1 MVALEI
7 ESFLESQSQ
16 QSIGTT
22 LGLLQSYRRKR
33 LWHKIMRLEAKL
45 VGNPLFEHQDV
56 LLCRFECLCSALKM
70 EEAKEF
76 YYRYY
81 SNRQLRQWETCVVL
95 RFLAEAKM
103 WTQAEILFLDFFSN
117 GYRLPNGN
125 AFLLK
130 LCRRFSRHADIIK
143 SIDMLTPNMRPLQ
156 YDQLRTLL
164 IDDFLIKNNLY
175 DLDTKSLVHQAK
187 LSNKNAFFYKP
198 TEVNDSEHAVN
209 AGYLCVDK
217 AYFFASLTFLS
228 SFATHRLDI
237 VKLTWF
243 VFLAVDV
250 PEHWADILLTFA
262 RKINVNVRVVNEAE
276 LLQPV
281 TGADSRAR

>member
-1 MVALEI
+1 MLRHNHERLLRDCRTPGFLECIPNWVCIEGLYHLTQFEAPSTSSGLMVALEI

-95 RFLAEAKM
+95 RFWRKPKCGLK
-103 WTQAEILFLDFFSN
+103 QKFCFLTS
-117 GYRLPNGN
+117 
-125 AFLLK
+125 
-130 LCRRFSRHADIIK
+130 SR
-143 SIDMLTPNMRPLQ
+143 
-156 YDQLRTLL
+156 
-164 IDDFLIKNNLY
+164 
-175 DLDTKSLVHQAK
+175 
-187 LSNKNAFFYKP
+187 
-198 TEVNDSEHAVN
+198 
-209 AGYLCVDK
+209 
-217 AYFFASLTFLS
+217 
-228 SFATHRLDI
+228 
-237 VKLTWF
+237 
-243 VFLAVDV
+243 
-250 PEHWADILLTFA
+250 
-262 RKINVNVRVVNEAE
+262 
-276 LLQPV
+276 
-281 TGADSRAR
+281 TGTVCQMAMPFC